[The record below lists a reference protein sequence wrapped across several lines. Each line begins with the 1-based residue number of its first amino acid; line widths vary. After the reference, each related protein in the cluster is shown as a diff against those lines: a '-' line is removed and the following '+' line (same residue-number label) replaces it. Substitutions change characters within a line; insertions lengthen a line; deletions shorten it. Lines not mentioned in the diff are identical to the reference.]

1 MKSREFDK
9 LTAPDLEDNDLAEG
23 EEGEELYEHFA
34 IVVDKGQSL
43 MRIDRYLATHMEAC
57 SRSRIQAA
65 ADCGNILVDGKAV
78 KSSYKVKPL
87 ERISIVMPYP
97 KRDTTLV
104 PQNIPVEI
112 VYEDDQLLVV
122 NKRAGMVVHPGHGNW
137 DGTLVNALAYHL
149 RESELFEEGRGD
161 IRAG

>member
-9 LTAPDLEDNDLAEG
+9 LVNPDLEDNDIVEG

-78 KSSYKVKPL
+78 KSSY
-87 ERISIVMPYP
+87 
-97 KRDTTLV
+97 
-104 PQNIPVEI
+104 
-112 VYEDDQLLVV
+112 
-122 NKRAGMVVHPGHGNW
+122 
-137 DGTLVNALAYHL
+137 
-149 RESELFEEGRGD
+149 
-161 IRAG
+161 